1 MEESEQNTVADFQS
15 VPEAAN
21 RQNVRLPEP
30 AAIVEDERAGEL
42 PAAAGVPIFEV
53 KDVSI
58 YYGPFRAVTNV
69 SLTIYEHQI
78 TAFIGPSGCGKT
90 TVLRTLN
97 RMNDLI
103 VGARVEGEVRYR
115 GESLYAKDV
124 SPIAVRRRIGM
135 VFQKP
140 NPFPKSIYDNVAYG
154 PRINGIRGKSQL
166 NDIVERSLRQAAL
179 WDEVKNR
186 LGHSGLGLSGGQAQ
200 RLCIART
207 LAVEPDVVL
216 MDEPASAL
224 DPIAT
229 GAIED
234 LMKEIKDKYT
244 IVIVTHNMQQA
255 TRVSDRTAFFSVLV
269 DSKNDIRTGTLVEYE
284 PTDKLFGDPQ
294 DDRTK
299 AYVTG
304 RMG

>member
-1 MEESEQNTVADFQS
+1 MEQPEQSTVTNIQI
-15 VPEAAN
+15 
-21 RQNVRLPEP
+21 PEP
-30 AAIVEDERAGEL
+30 KVQQRQQAGSSTAEH
-42 PAAAGVPIFEV
+42 VFDV
-53 KDVSI
+53 KNISCF
-58 YYGPFRAVTNV
+58 YSSFRAVTDV
-69 SLTIYEHQI
+69 SLTIYEHEI

-90 TVLRTLN
+90 TVLRSLN
-97 RMNDLI
+97 RMNDLV
-103 VGARVEGEVRYR
+103 VGAHVEGEVDYR
-115 GESLYAKDV
+115 GANLYGKGV
-124 SPIAVRRRIGM
+124 SPIAVRRQIGM

-154 PRINGIRGKSQL
+154 PRINGIRNKGKL
-166 NDIVERSLRQAAL
+166 NEIVERSLKQAAL
-179 WDEVKNR
+179 WDEVKDR
-186 LGHSGLGLSGGQAQ
+186 LGKSGLGLSGGQAQ

-229 GAIED
+229 GAIEE
-234 LMKEIKDKYT
+234 LMQQIKSKYT

-255 TRVSDRTAFFSVLV
+255 TRVSDRTAFYSVLV
-269 DSKNDIRTGTLVEYE
+269 NPESDTRTGTLVEYA
-284 PTDKLFGDPQ
+284 PTAQLFEDPQ
-294 DDRTK
+294 DERTK